1 MLYVIAGAGFGQDL
15 GFDKPDEDYDK
26 TKFAM
31 SFTESMAIVSKYA
44 PAHTPHPVNRLTE
57 RGVLVLGGGGGGGV
71 LQVLAGV
78 DRFPFGLQAALPE
91 PAQDP
96 AGLPRL

>member
-1 MLYVIAGAGFGQDL
+1 VRAVQLMLYVIAGAGFGQDM

-44 PAHTPHPVNRLTE
+44 PAHTPR
-57 RGVLVLGGGGGGGV
+57 
-71 LQVLAGV
+71 ASSC
-78 DRFPFGLQAALPE
+78 E
-91 PAQDP
+91 PID
-96 AGLPRL
+96 